1 MPMEPDALA
10 NELVSAVELLD
21 ETFAARS
28 IQEAFLGG
36 LATMLRGRPRF
47 TQDVDLLLDV
57 PQRALPGLLD
67 DLPSMNRSPSTAP
80 ATLWPGAESQKVSCR
95 SMVW

>member
-10 NELVSAVELLD
+10 NELVSAVELLA

-28 IQEAFLGG
+28 IQEALLGG
-36 LATMLRGRPRF
+36 LAKMLRGRPRF

-57 PQRALPGLLD
+57 AQRALPGLLD
-67 DLPSMNRSPSTAP
+67 DLPSMNRSASTAP
-80 ATLWPGAESQKVSCR
+80 ATLWPGAESQMVLCR
-95 SMVW
+95 SVVW